1 MSEPASEP
9 LIVSEDA
16 LHDLIAHLRA
26 SGRFAFDTEFVSE
39 STFEPILCL
48 IQVATRERM
57 AVVDPLAF
65 RDVDAFW
72 DVVNDPA
79 IEVVMHAAGEDLRI
93 DKIQS
98 GQLPERVVDVQVAAA
113 LAGFGYPLS
122 LGNLVSQTQGIS
134 LAGGETRTDWRRRPL
149 TPAQLRYALDD
160 VRYLLDV
167 ADGLNERLEA
177 LGRREW
183 AELEYQVL
191 LESIRARDD
200 EDRWRKLSGLN
211 TLNRRGLEVARRLSL
226 WRREDARKVNR
237 PLRHLLKDDLLVAI
251 SKRMPTTIVDLKA
264 LRDFNRHELIAHAS
278 KILEAIAEA
287 QDVPPDDLPE
297 HGERRDDGPGGSMVV
312 SLLNAALSQCA
323 AEKKVAASLLGTTSD
338 LKELIRWHV
347 SGRPHDRRPAIL
359 IGWRGEVCGE
369 TLLDVVAGKR
379 ALRIVDPEAEMPVAL
394 DPY

>member
-1 MSEPASEP
+1 MPDSAPDP
-9 LIVSEDA
+9 LIVSDDA
-16 LHDLIAHLRA
+16 LQDLISHLRTA
-26 SGRFAFDTEFVSE
+26 GRFAFDTEFVSE

-48 IQVATRERM
+48 IQVATRDRL

-65 RDVDAFW
+65 RDVSAFW

-98 GQLPERVVDVQVAAA
+98 GRLPERILDVQVAAA

-122 LGNLVSQTQGIS
+122 LGNLVSQTRGIS

-149 TPAQLRYALDD
+149 SAAQLRYALDD

-167 ADGLNERLEA
+167 ADGLNERLDV
-177 LGRREW
+177 LGRRKW

-211 TLNRRGLEVARRLSL
+211 TLNRRGLEVARRLSH
-226 WRREDARKVNR
+226 WRREDAKRVNR
-237 PLRHLLKDDLLVAI
+237 PLRYLLKDDLLVAI
-251 SKRMPTTIVDLKA
+251 SKRMPASLVDLKA
-264 LRDFNRHELIAHAS
+264 LRDFNRNELVS
-278 KILEAIAEA
+278 RSSEILEAIAEA
-287 QDVPPDDLPE
+287 QKIAPEDLPE
-297 HGERRDDGPGGSMVV
+297 HGERREDGPGGSMVV
-312 SLLNAALSQCA
+312 SLLNAAMSQCA
-323 AEKKVAASLLGTTSD
+323 AEKKVAASLLGTTAD

-347 SGRPHDRRPAIL
+347 SGRPSDRRPAIL
-359 IGWRGEVCGE
+359 TGWRGEVCGE

-379 ALRIVDPEAEMPVAL
+379 ALRIIDPEAEMPVAL
-394 DPY
+394 DSI